1 MPIPN
6 INILRERSA
15 YFNSDAVSNYL
26 KPKMKVV
33 EKVKSNSASGIAI
46 QVQNLS
52 KSFGDI
58 KVLENLNLDIKPGAF
73 VAIVGRSGCGKSTLL
88 RLISGLDQAEV
99 GSISYDGNP
108 HSSINGDAR
117 FMFQEARLLPWQS
130 IINNVR
136 LGLKKTDFPKALN
149 ALQQV
154 GLDARADVWPSVLS
168 GGQRQR
174 VALARSLVHEPRLLL
189 LDEPLGALDALTRIE
204 MQGLIEKLWREH
216 GFTAILVT
224 HDIFEAVSL
233 ADRVI
238 LLNDG
243 KIDLDI
249 NIDLPRPRQRSDV
262 ELNRLGEEILQR
274 ILTRPVA
281 S

>member
-1 MPIPN
+1 
-6 INILRERSA
+6 
-15 YFNSDAVSNYL
+15 
-26 KPKMKVV
+26 
-33 EKVKSNSASGIAI
+33 
-46 QVQNLS
+46 
-52 KSFGDI
+52 
-58 KVLENLNLDIKPGAF
+58 
-73 VAIVGRSGCGKSTLL
+73 
-88 RLISGLDQAEV
+88 
-99 GSISYDGNP
+99 
-108 HSSINGDAR
+108 
-117 FMFQEARLLPWQS
+117 MFQEARLLPWQS
-130 IINNVR
+130 VINNVR
-136 LGLKKTDFPKALN
+136 LGLKKTEFPKALN

-154 GLDARADVWPSVLS
+154 GLDARANVWPSVLS

-204 MQGLIEKLWREH
+204 MQALIEKLWREH

-262 ELNRLGEEILQR
+262 KLNRLGEEILQR
-274 ILTRPVA
+274 ILTSPLA